1 MERDR
6 RESDQ
11 VIGETLSRYRVIA
24 RLGSGSMGDVYR
36 AEDLRLRRPVALK
49 VVRLTGDAPDASH
62 RLLAEARAA
71 SALTHPNVA
80 VVYEVDE
87 VERGGARVGFIAM
100 EYIAGR
106 TLAELAEKGPLSL
119 ETILDVG
126 RQVADALADAHAH
139 GLVHRD
145 IKLSNVMLS
154 DTGLVKVLDFGV
166 ARWAA
171 PAINPDAETIAADLF
186 EGTAGVV
193 GTLPY
198 MSPEQATGRPLDGR
212 SDMFSLGAM
221 MYELLSGRRL
231 FEGETLV
238 QVLEALLQ
246 QPVPALTAHVDDPR
260 LPAIEQILR
269 RMLEKDP
276 ADRYEDLHAVEV
288 ALAAVQR
295 GDLTT
300 DSRGESGSPILA
312 VTDFR
317 NITANAEDDWL
328 GTGISETVTADL
340 RGFEGVTVV
349 PRGRVHELMRTL
361 GQQTGDA
368 DDRLRIRAGREL
380 GARWVLTGSF
390 QRAADA
396 VRVTASLLDVATGRA
411 VHTTK
416 VDGRLNEIF
425 SLQDRLVRDVAEGLR
440 TATSSSGV
448 VGRETG
454 IVGAYEAFSKGLLN
468 LRADTYESLDRAVM
482 LFERTLEFDS
492 LHARA
497 HLELGAAY
505 ATKAEYLGM
514 GELRERAEISLRRA
528 LELQPDSVRAWR
540 ELGLV
545 LIAGGRDSEGFDAL
559 HRAIDLDSAD
569 AGAIGAMARAL
580 FIRRAQFDEAAS
592 WYERALEQNPKGGWF
607 ALQLAHCAALLRD
620 FSRGEVAARRAI
632 ALQQAFLSGQEGV
645 LIVGAHMRL
654 GHLEALQGRHLEA
667 VEQFQR
673 ELEFLTMVDHG
684 LRNRVVVEL
693 NMRLGGAFLALG
705 QTRQGQ
711 AALGVA
717 IEGFDRRVR
726 LGAEEPFTRYY
737 AAGSHAL
744 KGDSDTAIAFLER
757 AALDQRAF
765 TLARARIEPE
775 FEGLR
780 RDDRFQRLLA
790 TMQVPSRGGIIPSSA
805 QASR

>member
-1 MERDR
+1 MERER

-49 VVRLTGDAPDASH
+49 VVSMTGEAPDASR

-87 VERGGARVGFIAM
+87 VDRAGARVGFIAM

-106 TLAELAEKGPLSL
+106 TLAELAAKGPLSL

-171 PAINPDAETIAADLF
+171 PAFDPDAETIAADLF
-186 EGTAGVV
+186 EGTAAVA

-231 FEGETLV
+231 FEGENVV

-246 QPVPALTAHVDDPR
+246 QSVPPLTAHVDDPR

-276 ADRYEDLHAVEV
+276 ADRYEDLHVVEM

-300 DSRGESGSPILA
+300 DSGPPILA

-317 NITANAEDDWL
+317 NISANAEDDWL

-340 RGFEGVTVV
+340 RGFEGITVV

-361 GQQTGDA
+361 GQQTGDV
-368 DDRLRIRAGREL
+368 DDTLRIRAGREL

-396 VRVTASLLDVATGRA
+396 VRVTASLLDVATGQA

-425 SLQDRLVRDVAEGLR
+425 SLQDRLVRDLAEGLR
-440 TATSSSGV
+440 TATTSSGV
-448 VGRETG
+448 VAQETG
-454 IVGAYEAFSKGLLN
+454 IVGVYEAFSKGLLN

-482 LFERTLEFDS
+482 LFERALEFNS

-505 ATKAEYLGM
+505 ATKADYLGM
-514 GELRERAEISLRRA
+514 GELR
-528 LELQPDSVRAWR
+528 SVPWPACDTLSNCSPTQY
-540 ELGLV
+540 EPGGGFGLV
-545 LIAGGRDSEGFDAL
+545 LIAMGRDSKDSTRFIVRSSSIGRCWCDWCHGPGAV
-559 HRAIDLDSAD
+559 HPACAI
-569 AGAIGAMARAL
+569 
-580 FIRRAQFDEAAS
+580 
-592 WYERALEQNPKGGWF
+592 
-607 ALQLAHCAALLRD
+607 
-620 FSRGEVAARRAI
+620 
-632 ALQQAFLSGQEGV
+632 
-645 LIVGAHMRL
+645 
-654 GHLEALQGRHLEA
+654 
-667 VEQFQR
+667 
-673 ELEFLTMVDHG
+673 
-684 LRNRVVVEL
+684 
-693 NMRLGGAFLALG
+693 
-705 QTRQGQ
+705 
-711 AALGVA
+711 
-717 IEGFDRRVR
+717 
-726 LGAEEPFTRYY
+726 
-737 AAGSHAL
+737 
-744 KGDSDTAIAFLER
+744 
-757 AALDQRAF
+757 
-765 TLARARIEPE
+765 
-775 FEGLR
+775 
-780 RDDRFQRLLA
+780 
-790 TMQVPSRGGIIPSSA
+790 
-805 QASR
+805 

>member
-11 VIGETLSRYRVIA
+11 VIGETLSRYRIIA

-49 VVRLTGDAPDASH
+49 VVSLTGDAPDASH

-87 VERGGARVGFIAM
+87 VDRAGSRVGFIAM

-106 TLAELAEKGPLSL
+106 TLAELAEKGPLPL

-145 IKLSNVMLS
+145 IKLSNVMVS

-171 PAINPDAETIAADLF
+171 PAIDPDGETIAADLF
-186 EGTAGVV
+186 GGTGRVV

-221 MYELLSGRRL
+221 LYELLSGRRL
-231 FEGETLV
+231 FDGENV
-238 QVLEALLQ
+238 AQVLEALLQ
-246 QPVPALTAHVDDPR
+246 QPVPALTAHLNDPR
-260 LPAIEQILR
+260 LTATEQILR

-288 ALAAVQR
+288 ALSAVLR
-295 GDLTT
+295 GDLSN
-300 DSRGESGSPILA
+300 DSGADSGPPILA

-361 GQQTGDA
+361 GQETGDA

-380 GARWVLTGSF
+380 GARWVLAGSF
-390 QRAADA
+390 QRAGDA
-396 VRVTASLLDVATGRA
+396 VRVTASLLDVATGQA

-448 VGRETG
+448 VARETG

-482 LFERTLEFDS
+482 LFERALEFDS

-505 ATKAEYLGM
+505 ATKAEYLGW
-514 GELRERAEISLRRA
+514 ASCA
-528 LELQPDSVRAWR
+528 SVPRPAY
-540 ELGLV
+540 
-545 LIAGGRDSEGFDAL
+545 DAL
-559 HRAIDLDSAD
+559 SNCSPTR
-569 AGAIGAMARAL
+569 
-580 FIRRAQFDEAAS
+580 
-592 WYERALEQNPKGGWF
+592 YERGGSW
-607 ALQLAHCAALLRD
+607 
-620 FSRGEVAARRAI
+620 
-632 ALQQAFLSGQEGV
+632 
-645 LIVGAHMRL
+645 
-654 GHLEALQGRHLEA
+654 
-667 VEQFQR
+667 
-673 ELEFLTMVDHG
+673 
-684 LRNRVVVEL
+684 
-693 NMRLGGAFLALG
+693 
-705 QTRQGQ
+705 
-711 AALGVA
+711 
-717 IEGFDRRVR
+717 
-726 LGAEEPFTRYY
+726 
-737 AAGSHAL
+737 
-744 KGDSDTAIAFLER
+744 
-757 AALDQRAF
+757 
-765 TLARARIEPE
+765 
-775 FEGLR
+775 
-780 RDDRFQRLLA
+780 
-790 TMQVPSRGGIIPSSA
+790 
-805 QASR
+805 ASF

>member
-1 MERDR
+1 MERRLDT
-6 RESDQ
+6 DQ
-11 VIGETLSRYRVIA
+11 VIGATLSRYRVLS

-49 VVRLTGDAPDASH
+49 VVSMTGAATDASR

-87 VERGGARVGFIAM
+87 VDRGGARVGFIAM

-106 TLAELAEKGPLSL
+106 TLAELAANGPLAV
-119 ETILDVG
+119 EMILNVG
-126 RQVADALADAHAH
+126 RQVSGALAEAHEH

-145 IKLSNVMLS
+145 IKLSNVMVS

-166 ARWAA
+166 ARWSA
-171 PAINPDAETIAADLF
+171 PAIDPDAETMAADLF
-186 EGTAGVV
+186 ESTAGVV

-221 MYELLSGRRL
+221 LYELVSGRRL
-231 FEGETLV
+231 FDGENVV
-238 QVLEALLQ
+238 QVLEALLHR
-246 QPVPALTAHVDDPR
+246 PVPPLNVRSDDPR
-260 LPAIEQILR
+260 LYGIEQIIR

-276 ADRYEDLHAVEV
+276 SDRYENLRAVE
-288 ALAAVQR
+288 AAIAAVQR
-295 GDLTT
+295 GDVTVDASET
-300 DSRGESGSPILA
+300 VPPILA

-317 NITANAEDDWL
+317 NISANAEDDWL

-340 RGFEGVTVV
+340 RGFEGIAVV
-349 PRGRVHELMRTL
+349 PRGRLHELMRTL
-361 GQQTGDA
+361 GQETGDA
-368 DDRLRIRAGREL
+368 GDTLRIRAGREL

-390 QRAADA
+390 QRSGDA
-396 VRVTASLLDVATGRA
+396 VRVTASLVDTATGQA
-411 VHTTK
+411 VHTSK
-416 VDGRLNEIF
+416 VDGRLGEIF
-425 SLQDRLVRDVAEGLR
+425 GLQDRLVRDLADGLR
-440 TATSSSGV
+440 EVTSASGV
-448 VGRETG
+448 VTRETA

-468 LRADTYESLDRAVM
+468 QRADTYESLDRAVM
-482 LFERTLEFDS
+482 LFDRALEFDP

-514 GELRERAEISLRRA
+514 GDLRERAVASLRRA

-545 LIAGGRDSEGFDAL
+545 LIAIGRDTDGFDAL
-559 HRAIDLDSAD
+559 GRAIELDPAD
-569 AGAIGAMARAL
+569 AGAIGAMARGL
-580 FIRRAQFDEAAS
+580 FIGRAQFDEAAV

-620 FSRGEVAARRAI
+620 FPRGEAAARRAI

-645 LIVGAHMRL
+645 LIVGAYMRL
-654 GHLEALQGRHLEA
+654 GHLEALRGRHGEA
-667 VEQFQR
+667 IEQFKR

-693 NMRLGGAFLALG
+693 NMRLGGPISRSVRHGKRRPRLRSPSKASIAVCGWARRNPLRGTTL
-705 QTRQGQ
+705 QPRTR
-711 AALGVA
+711 
-717 IEGFDRRVR
+717 
-726 LGAEEPFTRYY
+726 
-737 AAGSHAL
+737 
-744 KGDSDTAIAFLER
+744 
-757 AALDQRAF
+757 
-765 TLARARIEPE
+765 
-775 FEGLR
+775 
-780 RDDRFQRLLA
+780 
-790 TMQVPSRGGIIPSSA
+790 
-805 QASR
+805 

>member
-1 MERDR
+1 MERER

-49 VVRLTGDAPDASH
+49 VVSMTGEAPDASR

-87 VERGGARVGFIAM
+87 VDRAGARVGFIAM

-106 TLAELAEKGPLSL
+106 TLAELAAKGPLSL

-171 PAINPDAETIAADLF
+171 PAFDPDAETIAADLF
-186 EGTAGVV
+186 EGTAAVA

-231 FEGETLV
+231 FEGENVV

-246 QPVPALTAHVDDPR
+246 QSVPPLTAHVDDPR

-276 ADRYEDLHAVEV
+276 ADRYEDLHVVEM

-300 DSRGESGSPILA
+300 DSGPPILA

-317 NITANAEDDWL
+317 NISANAEDDWL

-340 RGFEGVTVV
+340 RGFEGITVV

-368 DDRLRIRAGREL
+368 DDTLRIRAGREL

-396 VRVTASLLDVATGRA
+396 VRVTASLLDVATGQA

-425 SLQDRLVRDVAEGLR
+425 SLQDRLVRDLAEGLR
-440 TATSSSGV
+440 TATTSSGV
-448 VGRETG
+448 VAQETG

-482 LFERTLEFDS
+482 LFERALEFDS

-505 ATKAEYLGM
+505 ATKADYLGM
-514 GELRERAEISLRRA
+514 GELRERAVASLRHA

-545 LIAGGRDSEGFDAL
+545 LIAMGRDSEGFDAL
-559 HRAIDLDSAD
+559 HRAIELDSAD

-632 ALQQAFLSGQEGV
+632 ALQQAFLWGRKACSLSEPTCDSVISRHCKVGTWKRSNNFSGSSSSSRWSTTGYGTGWWSNSTCAWVEHS
-645 LIVGAHMRL
+645 LRS
-654 GHLEALQGRHLEA
+654 GRHA
-667 VEQFQR
+667 R
-673 ELEFLTMVDHG
+673 
-684 LRNRVVVEL
+684 RKPR
-693 NMRLGGAFLALG
+693 LAL
-705 QTRQGQ
+705 RSRDSI
-711 AALGVA
+711 VA
-717 IEGFDRRVR
+717 CGLAPRSR
-726 LGAEEPFTRYY
+726 L
-737 AAGSHAL
+737 
-744 KGDSDTAIAFLER
+744 
-757 AALDQRAF
+757 
-765 TLARARIEPE
+765 
-775 FEGLR
+775 
-780 RDDRFQRLLA
+780 
-790 TMQVPSRGGIIPSSA
+790 RGY
-805 QASR
+805 